1 MFKFIRNSS
10 KFIRNSSRTFLNPFD
25 KELSFFLLIW
35 FLASSVDF
43 VFWVSYGNPIFGA
56 YMATH
61 GLLMSYVFSLFISII
76 NGKLKLFLRYL
87 LILMGIV
94 NVMMDTAIH
103 CIMKCGLP
111 MKQRSF

>member
-56 YMATH
+56 
-61 GLLMSYVFSLFISII
+61 
-76 NGKLKLFLRYL
+76 
-87 LILMGIV
+87 
-94 NVMMDTAIH
+94 
-103 CIMKCGLP
+103 
-111 MKQRSF
+111 